1 MSFSPNQYLKADAVE
16 HLRCQ
21 QHAARTFADEQFRL
35 LPKNKFLYHV
45 SFNIN
50 WPALNIKNI
59 NVQTILT
66 LKDEIN
72 LLVKSTDLPT
82 YSVSHDILNQYNR
95 KRVVQYQHKY
105 NDINMSFHDDNMGLI
120 NQLWQTYYKYHY
132 ADPTVSNTRGA
143 YNKTA
148 MKSSSFI
155 TAPYGFNGKI
165 APFFNYITI
174 YQMARHEYVSYKLI
188 NPMITSWSGNKLAYS
203 DGGSHHFDLKLAY
216 EAVYYDVGYVN
227 SGDMEGFGS
236 VHYDFVPSPLTSSWP
251 QNISPSPSF
260 ANTTFG
266 GSSSVATPDVVK
278 TATTPAGT
286 SNFSTQQQSYASPG
300 VAGVSIPTAASANS
314 TTVAKQVSLGTTGT
328 TTGSTS
334 TGITPDYLANY

>member
-1 MSFSPNQYLKADAVE
+1 
-16 HLRCQ
+16 
-21 QHAARTFADEQFRL
+21 
-35 LPKNKFLYHV
+35 
-45 SFNIN
+45 
-50 WPALNIKNI
+50 
-59 NVQTILT
+59 
-66 LKDEIN
+66 
-72 LLVKSTDLPT
+72 
-82 YSVSHDILNQYNR
+82 
-95 KRVVQYQHKY
+95 
-105 NDINMSFHDDNMGLI
+105 
-120 NQLWQTYYKYHY
+120 
-132 ADPTVSNTRGA
+132 
-143 YNKTA
+143 
-148 MKSSSFI
+148 
-155 TAPYGFNGKI
+155 
-165 APFFNYITI
+165 
-174 YQMARHEYVSYKLI
+174 MARHEYVSYKLI